1 MQSGSG
7 SRKYIGYASLRDASK
22 QTNKQTNILTQ
33 NYQSV
38 NRLFSEKTLSFIW
51 YVFSTS
57 LAFSV
62 VLNSLIQVQ
71 AFQHFVAKDKH
82 AECESKEFSKSEIF

>member
-1 MQSGSG
+1 
-7 SRKYIGYASLRDASK
+7 
-22 QTNKQTNILTQ
+22 LTQ

-57 LAFSV
+57 SAVSV
-62 VLNSLIQVQ
+62 VLNSQ
-71 AFQHFVAKDKH
+71 K
-82 AECESKEFSKSEIF
+82 